1 MAQDLV
7 SGPAWTPG
15 EDPALAGIEIFSTC
29 PQSATADA
37 ATYLDEVIE
46 VARWSDEAGHRAML
60 VYTDNRLVDAWL
72 LAQLI
77 LQNTERLC
85 PLVAVQPLYMHPYT
99 AAKMVASFAFLHKR
113 RIYLNMVAGGFRN
126 DLLSLDDDTE
136 HDARYD
142 RLVEYT
148 LIIKGLLATSDA
160 FSFEGD
166 YYRVKNAKLVPPLPP
181 EFLPGITVS
190 GSSAAGL
197 RAAGA
202 IGATAVKYPGP
213 PAEETDV
220 VRDESIRVG
229 MRAGVI
235 ARETSEEAW
244 AEAYARFPPSRKGQL
259 THSLAMKVSDSR
271 WHEQLSKLADHAAK
285 HASAYWLGPFEN
297 YRTFCPYIVGSYDVV
312 AAELSQYVE
321 LGFRTFIL
329 DIPHSA
335 DDLAHTEIAFRE
347 AVALSTAARTRSASS

>member
-1 MAQDLV
+1 VAQDLV
-7 SGPAWTPG
+7 NGRSLARRD
-15 EDPALAGIEIFSTC
+15 ELDLAGIEIFSTC
-29 PQSATADA
+29 PQSATADP
-37 ATYLDEVIE
+37 ATYLDDVIE

-72 LAQLI
+72 LAQVI

-85 PLVAVQPLYMHPYT
+85 PLVAVQPIYMHPYT
-99 AAKMVASFAFLHKR
+99 AAKMVASYAFLHKR
-113 RIYLNMVAGGFRN
+113 RVYLNMVAGGFRN
-126 DLLSLDDDTE
+126 DLLALDDDTE

-148 LIIKGLLATSDA
+148 LVVKGLLASPEA

-166 YYRVKNAKLVPPLPP
+166 YYRVKNAKIVPPLAP
-181 EFLPGITVS
+181 EFFPGITVS

-202 IGATAVKYPGP
+202 IDATAVKYPGP
-213 PAEETDV
+213 PAEETAV

-235 ARETSEEAW
+235 ARETAEEAW

-259 THSLAMKVSDSR
+259 THKLAMKVSDSR
-271 WHEQLSKLADHAAK
+271 WHDQLSKLAAQAAEN
-285 HASAYWLGPFEN
+285 ATAYWLGPFEN

-312 AAELSQYVE
+312 AVELARYVE
-321 LGFRTFIL
+321 LGFKTFIL
-329 DIPHSA
+329 DIPHSPE
-335 DDLAHTEIAFRE
+335 DLAHTEIAFSE
-347 AVALSTAARTRSASS
+347 AIVLTQSARAR